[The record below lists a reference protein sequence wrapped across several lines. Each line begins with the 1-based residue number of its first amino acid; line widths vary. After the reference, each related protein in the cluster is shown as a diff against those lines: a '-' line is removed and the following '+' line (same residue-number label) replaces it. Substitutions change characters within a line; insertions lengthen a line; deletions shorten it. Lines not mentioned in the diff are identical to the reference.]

1 MEGLRNHFRRLLEQ
15 ERSSAAKDLSGAS
28 SHHSD
33 TDSLVVR
40 RDFVALV
47 KLFRDL
53 LFETTRL
60 RSLVNRVQLDPS
72 LAHNLRALDVV
83 SAEGGEKL
91 KAAAPTGGLLAPL
104 SRLFGSSLLGVADP
118 AESVAPRAATNSRAT
133 PTIRPIGKLSGS
145 SGVSSATVSVEFNS
159 GVAGRVVAVGGAGVA
174 SPKLSSPRDGAAAA
188 GANKSG
194 TQVRRDL
201 NSIFAGGLSSTATR
215 SPTDPWVVV
224 PPPPPP
230 TRQFSSNPFGRLLAS
245 YRPALSSTTNAV
257 LDSIPHAP
265 QSTNYEPPL
274 LERTLRARGLSDS
287 SIRST
292 FVAHANPHH
301 RIITPATLALS
312 SERSNQG
319 AVAITIRNDE
329 DGNAVRKGLEDLS
342 LGKSL
347 GVSAGSGG
355 KSVSRKSSLA
365 VLRRKPSGAN
375 LKPPPQLDSD
385 IPPVPSLPISISP
398 STPAILIAPSRSI
411 TPVPSS
417 NPATLQQA
425 SHLEVQAATTLFGSL
440 SSWVTAPLA
449 VAVATESTSPGAG
462 HGFKS
467 SKEV

>member
-15 ERSSAAKDLSGAS
+15 ERSSAAKDTSGSA
-28 SHHSD
+28 SHHND
-33 TDSLVVR
+33 TESLVVR

-72 LAHNLRALDVV
+72 LAHNLRALDIVT
-83 SAEGGEKL
+83 AEGGEKL
-91 KAAAPTGGLLAPL
+91 KVAAPSAGGLLAPL
-104 SRLFGSSLLGVADP
+104 SRLFGGALLGVADP
-118 AESVAPRAATNSRAT
+118 AETIAPRPSVNSRAT

-174 SPKLSSPRDGAAAA
+174 SPKVASPREGLA
-188 GANKSG
+188 GVNKSG

-201 NSIFAGGLSSTATR
+201 NSIFAGGLSSAATR

-224 PPPPPP
+224 APPPPPSS
-230 TRQFSSNPFGRLLAS
+230 TRHFSSNPFGRLLAS

-265 QSTNYEPPL
+265 QTTDYQPPL

-301 RIITPATLALS
+301 RMITPATLALS
-312 SERSNQG
+312 SERSNEAAG
-319 AVAITIRNDE
+319 AITIRNEE
-329 DGNAVRKGLEDLS
+329 DSVRKGLEDLS

-347 GVSAGSGG
+347 SVGGGSGSR
-355 KSVSRKSSLA
+355 SVSRKSSMA

-375 LKPPPQLDSD
+375 LKPTKLDSD
-385 IPPVPSLPISISP
+385 DVPPVPSLPISISP
-398 STPAILIAPSRSI
+398 STPHILIAPARSI
-411 TPVPSS
+411 TPIPVSA
-417 NPATLQQA
+417 PATLHA
-425 SHLEVQAATTLFGSL
+425 PSHLEVQGSTTLFGSL
-440 SSWVTAPLA
+440 SSWVTSPLA
-449 VAVATESTSPGAG
+449 VAVASESTSPGVTSA
-462 HGFKS
+462 FKAR
-467 SKEV
+467 E